1 MSRKNAHH
9 LGHAYDRRFGT
20 CRDSGVIQSL
30 VLMGSRTIPFTR
42 PIRSHRAGAEAM
54 DDKQLA
60 KLVKKTVAKASKPK
74 SPQRKTYD
82 KTLDVTRRPQTDEDL
97 ERNDFFEIMKKREF

>member
-1 MSRKNAHH
+1 
-9 LGHAYDRRFGT
+9 
-20 CRDSGVIQSL
+20 
-30 VLMGSRTIPFTR
+30 
-42 PIRSHRAGAEAM
+42 M

-82 KTLDVTRRPQTDEDL
+82 STLDVTRKPQTDESDL
-97 ERNDFFEIMKKREF
+97 EPPAEAASADW